1 MYRILIVDD
10 ERIERRGIR
19 FLLRKIGVE
28 MEVMEASN
36 GKEAFEYLQKQEVDI
51 L

>member
-1 MYRILIVDD
+1 MWIVNCHKTEKKNGESKMYRILIVDD

-28 MEVMEASN
+28 MEVMEA
-36 GKEAFEYLQKQEVDI
+36 
-51 L
+51 